1 MVKALGLL
9 SISFDAVS
17 IFTNSVERLIGVA
30 QLVYDFMQS
39 EAKPR
44 PMLIG
49 RGILPRQGKA
59 VLGGAPKSNKS
70 FIALNMAFSMAR
82 GEHIFKAHSIDGVP
96 LMPVKEKLKVL
107 YLEQEIGIE
116 GLKTR
121 LGGIIGGELD
131 PALEL
136 FIKSKD
142 LAMRLDT
149 PEGRKLI
156 EEEIAQV
163 NPDVTIFDPLTKFHL
178 LDENSAQHMGAIMK
192 AGDKFIEK
200 YGTALIYIHHTGKED
215 PDPDRARR
223 GGNRLR
229 GSSAVFADVDTLLL
243 IDRQG
248 PSNTKE
254 PTIKIEFEV
263 RQGEPIDPIHVRRT
277 RTGVCEYLG
286 KKPLPA
292 PALVN
297 DSEVSFVPKQF
308 GGM

>member
-1 MVKALGLL
+1 M
-9 SISFDAVS
+9 
-17 IFTNSVERLIGVA
+17 A
-30 QLVYDFMQS
+30 QLLYDFLQQES
-39 EAKPR
+39 KPK

-59 VLGGAPKSNKS
+59 VLGGAPKANKS
-70 FIALNMAFSMAR
+70 FVALNMAMNMAK
-82 GEHIFKAHSIDGVP
+82 GEHIFRAHSIDGMP

-107 YLEQEIGIE
+107 YLEQEIGDD
-116 GLKTR
+116 GLRGR
-121 LGGIIGGELD
+121 LAGILGGELD
-131 PALEL
+131 PSLEF
-136 FIKSKD
+136 FIKSRD
-142 LAMRLDT
+142 MAMRLDT

-163 NPDVTIFDPLTKFHL
+163 KPDVTIFDPLTKFHL

-254 PTIKIEFEV
+254 PTIKIEFEI

-286 KKPLPA
+286 KKSLPA
-292 PALVN
+292 PQLIEGPPEPN
-297 DSEVSFVPKQF
+297 LLPKQF
-308 GGM
+308 GGL